1 MLQQQISL
9 AQTEFVKQQLVEQ
22 SQKLEISINANNEK
36 IKNLKEQ
43 QKKLQKEAKKN
54 LPKKLLKKFNKNKRK
69 ITKALNKIR
78 RETLS
83 KSLKIIRRKLKKNIK
98 RISSLK
104 NGEQKLK
111 LHVELNNENINRKDS
126 LLHAFAKTISKVS
139 VPEKKI

>member
-1 MLQQQISL
+1 L
-9 AQTEFVKQQLVEQ
+9 
-22 SQKLEISINANNEK
+22 
-36 IKNLKEQ
+36 
-43 QKKLQKEAKKN
+43 
-54 LPKKLLKKFNKNKRK
+54 R
-69 ITKALNKIR
+69 
-78 RETLS
+78 

-139 VPEKKI
+139 VPEKKYKKNTKKYKKNTENHNKNNKNHKKKSINLKILILLHIQKDILVL